1 MKSEDNIYEV
11 FLNTLDEDLRSMC
24 EKNGKAE
31 KPFPYPYCGEE
42 NIERL
47 AKTLVGVLEKHS
59 PDIPGLV
66 PEQYR
71 DDVHEA
77 RELLAA
83 ATLALLSLYFPQRD
97 NCMRCLAIVIG
108 MFEHGSNPRFKSS
121 GVLTFE
127 QVSTGMKYMS
137 EKGGRIPSRFVRSI
151 DYKRPSDHVHRDGS
165 HGFTADEDDAVMFFE
180 RYRVIQRRVHNDSP
194 RFNFELCVKRP
205 FEALS
210 DNRQNF
216 YCMEEKM
223 EIDLATKV
231 QELRDRYTLNYAQA
245 KGYDLLDK
253 LMIESLLAY
262 LRDGTVSTVARE
274 SYVAQAE
281 RLIDGA
287 VKLPCAT
294 SPKEGE
300 GIDRISWQLRR
311 TIDKKGAVTC
321 RSLRCTATR
330 PRGKRSIKPKSG
342 QPRRKCRHCH
352 PAMSSAM

>member
-1 MKSEDNIYEV
+1 MKNKDDIYEA
-11 FLNTLDEDLRSMC
+11 FLNTLDEDLRSVC
-24 EKNGKAE
+24 EENGKAE
-31 KPFPYPYCGEE
+31 KPFPYPYCGEK

-47 AKTLVGVLEKHS
+47 AKTLVGVLEKRP

-71 DDVHEA
+71 DDVHKA

-83 ATLALLSLYFPQRD
+83 ATLALLSLYFPQRE
-97 NCMRCLAIVIG
+97 NCMRCMAILIG
-108 MFEHGSNPRFKSS
+108 MFEHGSNSRFKSS
-121 GVLTFE
+121 GVLMFE
-127 QVSTGMKYMS
+127 QVTTGMKYSS
-137 EKGGRIPSRFVRSI
+137 EKGGYIPSRFVRSI
-151 DYKRPSDHVHRDGS
+151 DYKRPSDRVHRDGS
-165 HGFTADEDDAVMFFE
+165 HGFTADEDDAAMFFE
-180 RYRVIQRRVHNDSP
+180 RYRAIQQRVHNDSP

-245 KGYDLLDK
+245 KRYDLLDK

-274 SYVAQAE
+274 SYVAQTE

-294 SPKEGE
+294 SPKEGV
-300 GIDRISWQLRR
+300 GVDRIS
-311 TIDKKGAVTC
+311 
-321 RSLRCTATR
+321 
-330 PRGKRSIKPKSG
+330 
-342 QPRRKCRHCH
+342 
-352 PAMSSAM
+352 

>member
-1 MKSEDNIYEV
+1 MKNKDDIYEA
-11 FLNTLDEDLRSMC
+11 FLNTLDEDLRSVC
-24 EKNGKAE
+24 EENGKAE
-31 KPFPYPYCGEE
+31 KPFPYPYCGEK

-47 AKTLVGVLEKHS
+47 AKTLVGVLEKRS

-71 DDVHEA
+71 DDVHKA

-83 ATLALLSLYFPQRD
+83 ATLALLSLYFSQRE
-97 NCMRCLAIVIG
+97 NCMRCVAILIG

-121 GVLTFE
+121 GVLMFE
-127 QVSTGMKYMS
+127 QVTTGMKYSS
-137 EKGGRIPSRFVRSI
+137 EKGGYIPSRFVRSI
-151 DYKRPSDHVHRDGS
+151 DYKRPSDRVHRDGS
-165 HGFTADEDDAVMFFE
+165 HGFTADEDDAAMFFE
-180 RYRVIQRRVHNDSP
+180 RYRAIQQRVHNDSP

-245 KGYDLLDK
+245 KRYDLLDK

-274 SYVAQAE
+274 SYVAQTE

-287 VKLPCAT
+287 IKLPCAT
-294 SPKEGE
+294 SPKEGS
-300 GIDRISWQLRR
+300 GVDRIS
-311 TIDKKGAVTC
+311 
-321 RSLRCTATR
+321 
-330 PRGKRSIKPKSG
+330 
-342 QPRRKCRHCH
+342 
-352 PAMSSAM
+352 

>member
-1 MKSEDNIYEV
+1 MKNKDDIYEA
-11 FLNTLDEDLRSMC
+11 FLNTLDEDLRSVC
-24 EKNGKAE
+24 EENGKAE
-31 KPFPYPYCGEE
+31 KPFPYPYCGEK

-47 AKTLVGVLEKHS
+47 AKTLVGVLEKRP

-71 DDVHEA
+71 DDVHKA

-83 ATLALLSLYFPQRD
+83 ATLALLSLYFPQRE
-97 NCMRCLAIVIG
+97 NCMRCMAILIG

-121 GVLTFE
+121 GVLMFE
-127 QVSTGMKYMS
+127 QVTTGMKYSS
-137 EKGGRIPSRFVRSI
+137 EKGGYIPSRFVRSI
-151 DYKRPSDHVHRDGS
+151 DYKRPSDRVHRDGS
-165 HGFTADEDDAVMFFE
+165 HGFTADEDDAAMFFE
-180 RYRVIQRRVHNDSP
+180 RYRAIQQRVHNDSP

-245 KGYDLLDK
+245 KRYDLLDK

-262 LRDGTVSTVARE
+262 LRDGTVSIVARE
-274 SYVAQAE
+274 SYVAQTE

-294 SPKEGE
+294 SPKEGV
-300 GIDRISWQLRR
+300 GVDRIS
-311 TIDKKGAVTC
+311 
-321 RSLRCTATR
+321 
-330 PRGKRSIKPKSG
+330 
-342 QPRRKCRHCH
+342 
-352 PAMSSAM
+352 